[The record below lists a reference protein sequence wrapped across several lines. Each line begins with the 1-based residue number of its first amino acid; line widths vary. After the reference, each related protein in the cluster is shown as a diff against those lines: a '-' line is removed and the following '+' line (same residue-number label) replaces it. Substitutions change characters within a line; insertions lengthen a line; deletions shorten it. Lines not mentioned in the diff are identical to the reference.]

1 MSVNVTV
8 LAVGPFKRDL
18 AEAGHY
24 EFDANVYA
32 GVPEGAP
39 IATEFGYCRTSST
52 SNALAGA
59 LNAELGRP
67 ETYLLDNSAIL
78 ALEPFDL
85 SDDAIVG
92 GLEDHPDEFLERI
105 QALARSNYQ
114 LFVRAG

>member
-18 AEAGHY
+18 AEAGYY

-32 GVPEGAP
+32 GVPEDAP
-39 IATEFGYCRTSST
+39 IVTEFGYCRTNST

-59 LNAELGRP
+59 LNADLGRP
-67 ETYLLDNSAIL
+67 ETYLLNNSTVL
-78 ALEPFDL
+78 ELEPFDL
-85 SDDAIVG
+85 SDDAIVC
-92 GLEDHPDEFLERI
+92 GLDDDPDEFLERI